1 MSMFGKISVGVWR
14 ITTGLNIKMSKP
26 RTMNVYGRL
35 RAILTIHMNL
45 HTPRRTTVVAF
56 NQKKIGR
63 AGRSRP
69 ADVRKAQKRLS
80 TLCGAQS
87 NSTRLHLRERH
98 HDYSRLF
105 KRPSYVYGPS
115 TKSTGASRVRQMR
128 VREHLKSWN
137 CSLWFS
143 SGANTTYEIQ
153 PDSLYRCGCIRPNY
167 RL

>member
-1 MSMFGKISVGVWR
+1 VGVWR

-69 ADVRKAQKRLS
+69 TDVRKAQERPS

-87 NSTRLHLRERH
+87 NSTRLNHKRAAPRLLLLIQTVVLCLRAVDEIDR
-98 HDYSRLF
+98 SF
-105 KRPSYVYGPS
+105 KRAPNV
-115 TKSTGASRVRQMR
+115 
-128 VREHLKSWN
+128 
-137 CSLWFS
+137 S
-143 SGANTTYEIQ
+143 SGTPKILELLPVVFFRCEYCLRNTT
-153 PDSLYRCGCIRPNY
+153 
-167 RL
+167 